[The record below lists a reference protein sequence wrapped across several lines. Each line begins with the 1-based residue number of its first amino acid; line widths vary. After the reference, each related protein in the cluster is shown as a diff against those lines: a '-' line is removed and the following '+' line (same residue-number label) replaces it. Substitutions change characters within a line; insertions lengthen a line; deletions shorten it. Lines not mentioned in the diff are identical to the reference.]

1 MPKFRKNRECIAYA
15 YRKGF
20 INDRQFVLLYDANT
34 SKNPDL
40 PYWKYDRFD
49 LDELGNDQC
58 KTEFR
63 FYKNDIFKL
72 AEYLQLPDEI
82 VTYNG
87 LVVGSIPA
95 LCIYLKR
102 FTYPCRYGHMV
113 SHFARP
119 APELCIIANHMI
131 DWIYNRWHH
140 LLSSYNHDLLSPANL
155 MLYADAIYRS
165 GLGCSNAG

>member
-1 MPKFRKNRECIAYA
+1 MPNYRENWECIAYA

-20 INDRQFVLLYDANT
+20 ISDRQFVLQYDAST
-34 SKNPDL
+34 SKNQDFR
-40 PYWKYDRFD
+40 YCKYDRFD

-58 KTEFR
+58 KAEFQ

-72 AEYLQLPDEI
+72 VEYLQLPDEI

-102 FTYPCRYGHMV
+102 FMYFCLSVRGH
-113 SHFARP
+113 SFP
-119 APELCIIANHMI
+119 LC
-131 DWIYNRWHH
+131 
-140 LLSSYNHDLLSPANL
+140 
-155 MLYADAIYRS
+155 
-165 GLGCSNAG
+165 